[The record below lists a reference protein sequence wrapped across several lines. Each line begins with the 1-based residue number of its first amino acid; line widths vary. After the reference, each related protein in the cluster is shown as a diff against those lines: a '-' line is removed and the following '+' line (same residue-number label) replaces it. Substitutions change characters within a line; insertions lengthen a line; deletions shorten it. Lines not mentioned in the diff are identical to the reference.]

1 MFSAIALIFVGAEI
15 RVEPYDV
22 EAIMADE
29 ATLICGGMLLLIAI
43 LITFP
48 IQFLLGCTPVQTP
61 PKFNFVMLLITET
74 VHSVVATSSSKF
86 LPILSGRL
94 FVFNLIILVLSSFTI
109 VYSSFL
115 RSTMIKS
122 QSHYL
127 PLMLNANI
135 FLNGIVGLVIWK
147 DKIMNIGA
155 YVCTFFYFAMGLYLV
170 SAYEVLPGTF
180 VKENISLIPERA
192 RRLLVYKEKRLQMQE
207 RHELQATDEKSTKD
221 EATTRSFN
229 IKDRE
234 PNDMSVGGSTS
245 TCRQHSA

>member
-180 VKENISLIPERA
+180 VKENISLMPQRA
-192 RRLLVYKEKRLQMQE
+192 RRLL
-207 RHELQATDEKSTKD
+207 A
-221 EATTRSFN
+221 
-229 IKDRE
+229 
-234 PNDMSVGGSTS
+234 
-245 TCRQHSA
+245 